1 MRHDEGLVR
10 HGEPEASLW
19 QEETVISH
27 RLIAA
32 RRLPLLRRLC
42 RLGALLVGAMLASF
56 ATAHPASAQARP
68 ASSAPARSAPLT
80 DVRYTLTFLAAEG
93 VDRAVD
99 VTMTF
104 GVAGKDAVLLSLP
117 VWTPGSY
124 EVSNYARFV
133 SKFAATSRGKSLRWD
148 KADPDTWRVYP
159 DGAGE
164 VSVTFRAKGDSLDN
178 AFTWARDEFAL
189 VNGTSVFLYPEG
201 RPLDYAATV
210 DVVTEPSWRVISGM
224 PQRERRIFAAA
235 TYHELVDHPF
245 FIGRFDVDSAQ
256 VAGAWMRFSSYPSG
270 SVSAARRARLLEQMA
285 KAIPQE
291 VAVFGERPWNRYD
304 ILQIADSASGGM
316 GALEHENSNVAVIG
330 YQAFDE
336 EFVPSVYAHEIMH
349 AFNVKRLRPLDMWPY
364 RYDAAQPTP
373 WLWVSEGITDY
384 YADLALV
391 RGKVVGD
398 EDFLGTTQK
407 KMEHVDQT
415 VPVAL
420 EDASL
425 QAWLHVTDGTDDIYY
440 DKGSLAGLALD
451 ILIRD
456 ASDNASS
463 LDDVMRELYTADYK
477 NGRGFTADEWWGAV
491 SRHAKGMKFA
501 DFAAKYVDGRE
512 SYPWATWL
520 AKAGWRMRED
530 TTREARL
537 GVSFIPDSAGL
548 KVNAL
553 DPVGTAAT
561 SGVHLGDVITM
572 IGGLSTLDQSWQ
584 SWQSWRQKYGN
595 KEGTPLSLTVLRNG
609 RPLTINASVKL
620 STLID
625 KKLEN
630 DPKASEKT
638 KRIRQSILTGKR

>member
-1 MRHDEGLVR
+1 M
-10 HGEPEASLW
+10 
-19 QEETVISH
+19 TSH
-27 RLIAA
+27 RLIFA
-32 RRLPLLRRLC
+32 RRLTGR
-42 RLGALLVGAMLASF
+42 GALLVAATLASF
-56 ATAHPASAQARP
+56 ASADPALAQPRPVSTAPT
-68 ASSAPARSAPLT
+68 RSAPLT

-93 VDRAVD
+93 VDRSVD

-104 GVAGKDAVLLSLP
+104 GVAGKDAVVLSLP

-133 SKFAATSRGKSLRWD
+133 SKFAAVSRGRTLRWD
-148 KADPDTWRVYP
+148 KADPDSWRVYP
-159 DGAGE
+159 DAAGE
-164 VSVTFRAKGDSLDN
+164 VSVSFRAKADSLDN

-201 RPLDYAATV
+201 RPLEYAATV

-224 PQRERRIFAAA
+224 PQRDRRQFAAA
-235 TYHELVDHPF
+235 SYHELVDHPF
-245 FIGRFDVDSAQ
+245 FIGRFDIDSAQ
-256 VAGAWMRFSSYPSG
+256 VAGAWMRFSSYPAG
-270 SVSAARRARLLEQMA
+270 SVSAARRTRLLDQLA
-285 KAIPQE
+285 KAIPEE
-291 VAVFGERPWNRYD
+291 VAVFGERPWSRYD
-304 ILQIADSASGGM
+304 LLQIADSSSGGM
-316 GALEHENSNVAVIG
+316 GALEHENSNVAVIA
-330 YQAFDE
+330 YAAFDE
-336 EFVPSVYAHEIMH
+336 DFVPSVYAHEIMH

-391 RGKVVGD
+391 RGKVVGH
-398 EDFLGTTQK
+398 EDFLGTVHK

-425 QAWLHVTDGTDDIYY
+425 QAWLHITDGTDDIYY

-456 ASDNASS
+456 ASDNARS
-463 LDDVMRELYTADYK
+463 LDDVMRELYAADYK
-477 NGRGFTADEWWGAV
+477 NGRGFTADEWWSAV
-491 SRHAKGMKFA
+491 SRNAKGMKVG
-501 DFAAKYVDGRE
+501 DFAEKYIDGRE
-512 SYPWATWL
+512 AFPWTTWL
-520 AKAGWRMRED
+520 AKAGWRLRED

-553 DPVGTAAT
+553 DPSGTAAT
-561 SGVHLGDVITM
+561 SGVQVGDVITM
-572 IGGLSTLDQSWQ
+572 IGGLSTLDP
-584 SWQSWRQKYGN
+584 SWQSWREKYGK
-595 KEGTPLSLTVLRNG
+595 KEGAPLSLIVLRKG

-620 STLID
+620 SILID
-625 KKLEN
+625 KRLEN
-630 DPKASEKT
+630 DPKAGEKA
-638 KRIRQSILTGKR
+638 KRIRVGILTGKK

>member
-1 MRHDEGLVR
+1 VNSYR
-10 HGEPEASLW
+10 S
-19 QEETVISH
+19 TV
-27 RLIAA
+27 A
-32 RRLPLLRRLC
+32 RKVATR
-42 RLGALLVGAMLASF
+42 ALLAGATLA
-56 ATAHPASAQARP
+56 AGAVARP
-68 ASSAPARSAPLT
+68 AAAQGRAVASAPARSAPVT

-93 VDRAVD
+93 VDRAVE

-104 GVAGKDAVLLSLP
+104 GVSGRDAVLLSLP

-148 KADPDTWRVYP
+148 KSDPDTWRIYP
-159 DGAGE
+159 DGSGE
-164 VSVTFRAKGDSLDN
+164 LSVSFRAKGDSLDN

-201 RPLDYAATV
+201 RPLEYAATV
-210 DVVTEPSWRVISGM
+210 EVVTEPSWRVVTGM
-224 PQRERRIFAAA
+224 PQRENRTFAAQ

-245 FIGRFDVDSAQ
+245 FIGRFDVDSAP

-270 SVSAARRARLLEQMA
+270 SVSAPRRARLLDQMA

-291 VAVFGERPWNRYD
+291 VAVFGERPWSRYD
-304 ILQIADSASGGM
+304 IFQIADSASGGM
-316 GALEHENSNVAVIG
+316 SALEHENSNVAVIA
-330 YQAFDE
+330 YAALDE
-336 EFVPSVYAHEIMH
+336 EFVPSVYAHEMMH

-364 RYDAAQPTP
+364 HYEVAQPTT

-391 RGKVVGD
+391 RGKVVG
-398 EDFLGTTQK
+398 ENDFLGATQK

-456 ASDNASS
+456 ASNNEGS
-463 LDDVMRELYTADYK
+463 LDGVMRELYTTDYK
-477 NGRGFTADEWWGAV
+477 NGRGFTADEWWAAV
-491 SRHAKGMKFA
+491 SRQANGKKFT

-512 SYPWATWL
+512 VYPWAAWL

-537 GVSFIPDSAGL
+537 GVGFIPDSGGL
-548 KVNAL
+548 KVSAL
-553 DPVGTAAT
+553 DPSGTAAAA
-561 SGVHLGDVITM
+561 GVHVGDVVTM
-572 IGGLSTLDQSWQ
+572 IGSLSTHDPNWQ
-584 SWQSWRQKYGN
+584 SWHQQYGN
-595 KEGTPLSLTVLRNG
+595 KEGAPLSITVLRQG
-609 RPLTINASVKL
+609 RPLTIAAKVKL

-625 KKLEN
+625 KRLEN
-630 DPKASEKT
+630 DPKASDKA
-638 KRIRQSILTGKR
+638 KRIRQSILTGTR